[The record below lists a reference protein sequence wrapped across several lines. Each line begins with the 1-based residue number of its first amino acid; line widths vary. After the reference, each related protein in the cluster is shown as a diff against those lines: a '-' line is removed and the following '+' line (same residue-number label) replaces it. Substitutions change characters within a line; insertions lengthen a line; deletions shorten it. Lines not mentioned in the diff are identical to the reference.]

1 MAGVKIPVEPFKVPA
16 VPLVLVQIPPV
27 CSPEIKVNKFIGVV
41 SVLQIEVDP
50 SIPALG

>member
-1 MAGVKIPVEPFKVPA
+1 MAGVKIPVKPFKVPA

-41 SVLQIEVDP
+41 SELQIVVDQ